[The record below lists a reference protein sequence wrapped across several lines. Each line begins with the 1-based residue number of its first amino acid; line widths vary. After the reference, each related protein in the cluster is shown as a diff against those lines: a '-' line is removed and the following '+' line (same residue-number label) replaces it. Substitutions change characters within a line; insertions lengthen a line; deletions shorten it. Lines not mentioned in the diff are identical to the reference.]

1 MQSDSALVR
10 FAAQLTIAHQLLN
23 ERLFRGELPPIKVS
37 IEHKKRSDSN
47 NILAR
52 YVSSSDNK
60 SLYNSDHSIII
71 IHTIALDGNYFEIIN
86 TLVHE
91 MVHQYGEEV
100 LHKPTSYRTNVR
112 HNTTFRDIGIMVGW
126 IYKKTSELEDF
137 EVSDRRRNGFS
148 HPNDYTTAY
157 KDTLNNLGI
166 DHEIITSTIH
176 HDAQDRGFKKRGGIK
191 PKFYIFTCRC
201 NTILKTEV
209 PTVKAL
215 CMRCNSK
222 FTLI

>member
-126 IYKKTSELEDF
+126 IYKKTSELDKIQLM
-137 EVSDRRRNGFS
+137 DRRRNGFS

-176 HDAQDRGFKKRGGIK
+176 HDAQDRNDIKRVGIK
-191 PKFYIFTCRC
+191 PKLYTFKCHC
-201 NTILKTEV
+201 NTVFKTKD
-209 PTVKAL
+209 PAVKVL